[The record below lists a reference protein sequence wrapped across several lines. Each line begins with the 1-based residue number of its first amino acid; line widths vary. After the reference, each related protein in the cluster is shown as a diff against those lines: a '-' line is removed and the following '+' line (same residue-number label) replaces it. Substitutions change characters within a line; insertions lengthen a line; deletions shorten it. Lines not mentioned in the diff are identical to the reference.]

1 MEYKTTLT
9 NKKSLPL
16 FILRTLED
24 CLYLKMKG
32 HFGETSTYKHN
43 DTYHHMNSLKNTPE
57 KF

>member
-43 DTYHHMNSLKNTPE
+43 DTYHHMNS
-57 KF
+57 